1 MAKLLSQEQFIRA
14 YECAEFGCF
23 ANQQQLAK
31 LLADPDYDFLHQ
43 DSTYFG
49 KAATQITCISDLQS
63 MEEVHFVAANLN
75 WDDDD
80 PDIVRAIIEYPLCDA
95 GTALLLYWYGQG
107 FYYSTPETLNT
118 PFGQLFKTIT
128 DRFIERGYAS
138 YKIHFDP
145 IKECFMPSL
154 EDVLTRGFQIPGAIF
169 APYSTMEIETYEGHP
184 RYLQFKNELLK
195 SGKWG
200 KQ

>member
-31 LLADPDYDFLHQ
+31 LLANPDYDFLHQ

-49 KAATQITCISDLQS
+49 KAGTQITCISDLQS
-63 MEEVHFVAANLN
+63 MEELHFVAANLN
-75 WDDDD
+75 WDNDD
-80 PDIVRAIIEYPLCDA
+80 PDMVRAIIEHPLCDA

-107 FYYSTPETLNT
+107 FYYSTPETLDT

-128 DRFIERGYAS
+128 DRFVERGYAS

-154 EDVLTRGFQIPGAIF
+154 EDVLTRGCQIPGAIF

-200 KQ
+200 NQ

>member
-80 PDIVRAIIEYPLCDA
+80 PNIVRAIIEHPLCDA

-128 DRFIERGYAS
+128 DRFVTRGYAS

>member
-31 LLADPDYDFLHQ
+31 LLTDPNYDFLHQ

-80 PDIVRAIIEYPLCDA
+80 PDIVRAIIEHPLCDA

-128 DRFIERGYAS
+128 DRFVTRGYAS

>member
-1 MAKLLSQEQFIRA
+1 LAKLLSQEQFIRA

-31 LLADPDYDFLHQ
+31 LLANPDYDFLHQ

-63 MEEVHFVAANLN
+63 MEELHFVAANLN
-75 WDDDD
+75 WDNDD
-80 PDIVRAIIEYPLCDA
+80 PDMVRAIIEHPLCDA

-107 FYYSTPETLNT
+107 FYYSTPETLDT

-128 DRFIERGYAS
+128 DRFVARGYAS

-154 EDVLTRGFQIPGAIF
+154 EDVLTRGCQIPGAIF

>member
-63 MEEVHFVAANLN
+63 MEELHFVAANLN
-75 WDDDD
+75 WDNDD
-80 PDIVRAIIEYPLCDA
+80 PDMVRAIIEHPLCDA

-107 FYYSTPETLNT
+107 FYSTPETLDT

-128 DRFIERGYAS
+128 DRFVARGYAS

-154 EDVLTRGFQIPGAIF
+154 EDVLTRGCQIPGAIF

-200 KQ
+200 NQ

>member
-63 MEEVHFVAANLN
+63 MEELHFVAANLN
-75 WDDDD
+75 WDNDD
-80 PDIVRAIIEYPLCDA
+80 PDMVRAIIEHPLCDA

-107 FYYSTPETLNT
+107 FYYSTPETLDT

-128 DRFIERGYAS
+128 DRFVARGYAS

-145 IKECFMPSL
+145 LKECFMPSL
-154 EDVLTRGFQIPGAIF
+154 EDVLTRAC
-169 APYSTMEIETYEGHP
+169 
-184 RYLQFKNELLK
+184 
-195 SGKWG
+195 
-200 KQ
+200 

>member
-80 PDIVRAIIEYPLCDA
+80 P
-95 GTALLLYWYGQG
+95 T
-107 FYYSTPETLNT
+107 
-118 PFGQLFKTIT
+118 
-128 DRFIERGYAS
+128 
-138 YKIHFDP
+138 
-145 IKECFMPSL
+145 
-154 EDVLTRGFQIPGAIF
+154 
-169 APYSTMEIETYEGHP
+169 
-184 RYLQFKNELLK
+184 
-195 SGKWG
+195 
-200 KQ
+200 

>member
-80 PDIVRAIIEYPLCDA
+80 PNIVRAIIEHPLCDA

-128 DRFIERGYAS
+128 DRFVERGYAS

>member
-80 PDIVRAIIEYPLCDA
+80 PDIVRAIIEHPLCDA

-128 DRFIERGYAS
+128 DRFVTRGYAS

-195 SGKWG
+195 SDKWG

>member
-80 PDIVRAIIEYPLCDA
+80 PDIVRAIIEHPLCDA

-128 DRFIERGYAS
+128 DRFIERGCAS

>member
-31 LLADPDYDFLHQ
+31 LLANPDYDFLHQ

-63 MEEVHFVAANLN
+63 MEELHFVAANLN
-75 WDDDD
+75 WDNDD
-80 PDIVRAIIEYPLCDA
+80 PDMVRAIIEHPLCDA

-107 FYYSTPETLNT
+107 FYYSTPETLDT

-128 DRFIERGYAS
+128 DRFVARGYAS

-154 EDVLTRGFQIPGAIF
+154 EDVLTRGCQIPGAIF

>member
-43 DSTYFG
+43 VSTYFG

-63 MEEVHFVAANLN
+63 MEELHFVAANLN

-80 PDIVRAIIEYPLCDA
+80 PDIVRAIIEHPLCDA

-107 FYYSTPETLNT
+107 FYFSTPETLDT

-128 DRFIERGYAS
+128 DRFVARGYAS

-169 APYSTMEIETYEGHP
+169 APYSTMEIETYEGHL
-184 RYLQFKNELLK
+184 RYQQFKNELLK

-200 KQ
+200 NQ